1 MVKHTSNHARKK
13 DRQVEQ
19 YMQQTLDKAVDN
31 VTLQTKFNPM
41 MAHRYLQRQVNELCE
56 RFLKETL
63 MNESFRKDFA

>member
-13 DRQVEQ
+13 DKQVEQ
-19 YMQQTLDKAVDN
+19 NMQQTIDKVVN
-31 VTLQTKFNPM
+31 KVELQTKFNPM
-41 MAHRYLQRQVNELCE
+41 MAHRYLQRQVNEVCE